1 MKAIE
6 NYHRLTG
13 EAKRKADIYLGNIP
27 KEEVEE
33 VKEKKKK

>member
-1 MKAIE
+1 MAVA

-13 EAKRKADIYLGNIP
+13 EAKRRADIYLGNI

-33 VKEKKKK
+33 VKEKKPKK